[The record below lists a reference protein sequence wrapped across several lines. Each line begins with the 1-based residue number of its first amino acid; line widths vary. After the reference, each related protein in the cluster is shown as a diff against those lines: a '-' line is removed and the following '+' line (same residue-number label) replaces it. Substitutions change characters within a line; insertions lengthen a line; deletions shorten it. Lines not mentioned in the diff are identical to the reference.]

1 MTLQLIYY
9 QIKVIV
15 NNLSVYYNCSIAH
28 MQGTDIRDSHAGGPG
43 PLWGPLIALRV
54 TYG

>member
-28 MQGTDIRDSHAGGPG
+28 MQGT
-43 PLWGPLIALRV
+43 L
-54 TYG
+54 TYGTLMQGAQALYGAPS